1 VSLWRETEFGKLL
14 TAAVVAA
21 GGFHVSVMAMQ
32 LTAALV
38 LDASAIEMG
47 ILVAAEFVPGLVIAL
62 PAGVGVDR
70 MRRRPVMIAADA
82 GRAVLLAVVPI
93 AWVGGW
99 LSMSL
104 LYLVALGV
112 GLLTTLFDVAA
123 PAYLPSL
130 VGRARLLQAN
140 GALQAGSAA
149 VTVIGPNVAGVLVQ
163 ALTAPLTLGV
173 AGIGYV
179 ASAVSLMTIR
189 HPEPAATKAHS
200 PPMRAAIGEALRYLL
215 DHPVLRTLSVT
226 SAAYSFFQAMR
237 AAVFVLFMTRVLELE
252 PVTLGFVWGA
262 GGAGALL
269 GALVAAR
276 LAARV
281 GTGRAL
287 IAAYLLGPFAALAP
301 AAVLVPEA
309 VVPIVL
315 VGQLGMGFWGPV
327 YGVNASTLTQS
338 LVDERVIGRVVAAN
352 RFMYRAPEPL
362 GALVGGVVGSIVGA
376 GSTLLL
382 AAVGIS
388 LGAFLVYRSPV
399 RDVR

>member
-1 VSLWRETEFGKLL
+1 VSLWRETQFGKLL

-32 LTAALV
+32 LTAAVV
-38 LDASAIEMG
+38 LEASALEMG

-70 MRRRPVMIAADA
+70 LPRRPVMVMADA
-82 GRAVLLAVVPI
+82 GRALLLGMVPL

-99 LSMSL
+99 LSMPL
-104 LYLVALGV
+104 LYVVALGV
-112 GLLTTLFDVAA
+112 GVLTTLFDVAA
-123 PAYLPSL
+123 PSYLPSL

-149 VTVIGPNVAGVLVQ
+149 VTIIGPNIAGVLVQ
-163 ALTAPLTLGV
+163 VLTAPITLAA
-173 AGIGYV
+173 AGIGYL
-179 ASAVSLMTIR
+179 ASAAVLMTIR
-189 HPEPAATKAHS
+189 HPEPQTTVGLGA
-200 PPMRAAIGEALRYLL
+200 PMWSAIREALTYLL
-215 DHPVLRTLSVT
+215 AHPILRTLSLT

-237 AAVFVLFMTRVLELE
+237 AAVFVLFMTQVLELE
-252 PVTLGFVWGA
+252 PVTLGLVWGA

-276 LAARV
+276 LAARI

-287 IAAYLLGPFAALAP
+287 VAAYLLGPFAALAP
-301 AAVLVPEA
+301 AAVLVPA
-309 VVPIVL
+309 AAVPIVL
-315 VGQLGMGFWGPV
+315 VGQIGMGFWGPV
-327 YGVNASTLTQS
+327 YGVNASTLTLG
-338 LVDERVIGRVVAAN
+338 LVDERLIGRVVAAN

-362 GALVGGVVGSIVGA
+362 GALIGGIVGTVVGPGL
-376 GSTLLL
+376 TLLI

-388 LGAFLVYRSPV
+388 LGALWVYRSPV
-399 RDVR
+399 RHVR